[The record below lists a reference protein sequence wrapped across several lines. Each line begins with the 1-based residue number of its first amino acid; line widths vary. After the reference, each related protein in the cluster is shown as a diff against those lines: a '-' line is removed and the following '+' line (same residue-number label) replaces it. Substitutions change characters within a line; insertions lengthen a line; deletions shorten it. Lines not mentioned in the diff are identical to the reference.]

1 MEPQKKLNTQST
13 LKKNKAGSN
22 TIHHF
27 KLHFKDIEIKHYGP
41 GIKTDTQ
48 INGIDQTVKK

>member
-27 KLHFKDIEIKHYGP
+27 KLYFKDIEIKHYSP
-41 GIKTDTQ
+41 VIKTNT
-48 INGIDQTVKK
+48 